1 MIDKKKL
8 ENLKLV
14 VFDLDGTLLNDDHE
28 IGEESKK
35 LIKELEQKGMQFSF
49 ATGRLHSAVK
59 SLAEELSL
67 NAPLITLDGSIL
79 KTHPEGKEV
88 YHAFISPKNVKKAIH
103 LADRNLLKIA
113 LCHADAIYYTEDNSL
128 IQELIDKFGAEF
140 KEIDSY
146 SDYLNETLEIVMVG
160 DYRDTVK
167 AVASRLMIPYTF
179 GLNTNY
185 YKSHRNKGIYY
196 IESRKSGTSKG
207 SGLKAL
213 QKYLKIKMSE
223 TAVMGDWYNDRT
235 LFETKALKVAVA
247 NAVPE
252 IIRLSDHVTKRT
264 NNEDAVAEFL
274 SMILE
279 AKS

>member
-8 ENLKLV
+8 EKLKLV

-128 IQELIDKFGAEF
+128 IPELIDKFGAEF